1 MFLSV
6 GSAGGPFWNRYVSNR
21 ATIAAE
27 VAAEDKTAAAEDRD
41 RLLRSRIIDATFAVL
56 MQRGYAA
63 ASTREIAR
71 RARVSKREIYTL
83 FGSKRGILA
92 AMIAGRTA
100 RMRLPL
106 ALPEAVD
113 RTALA
118 ETLTRFGANLLREVS
133 APAVM
138 ALFRLAVAE
147 AERSPELARALD
159 QDGRRANRA
168 ALADFLAEAVSRGQI
183 AGAAPEVMA
192 GQFLALLW
200 GDLPLGLLMRLA
212 EAPAPGEAEQRARDA
227 ASALLALYPER

>member
-1 MFLSV
+1 
-6 GSAGGPFWNRYVSNR
+6 VSDR
-21 ATIAAE
+21 ATVAAE
-27 VAAEDKTAAAEDRD
+27 VAAEDRAAAAQDRD
-41 RLLRSRIIDATFAVL
+41 RLLRSRIIDATFVVL
-56 MQRGYAA
+56 MERGYAA

-100 RMRLPL
+100 RMRVPL

-113 RTALA
+113 RAALA

-138 ALFRLAVAE
+138 ALFRLAVVE

-159 QDGRRANRA
+159 EDGRRANRA
-168 ALADFLAEAVSRGQI
+168 ALADFLAGAGSRGLI
-183 AGAAPEVMA
+183 AGAAPETMA
-192 GQFLALLW
+192 AQFLALLW
-200 GDLPLGLLMRLA
+200 GDLPLRLLTRLA
-212 EAPAPGEAEQRARDA
+212 EAPAPAEAERRARDA
-227 ASALLALYPER
+227 VEALLALYPEGSAGR